1 MLTSTLLRADK
12 RKIPLDA
19 QPWFRSALALG
30 GGALT
35 ILIFYSLV
43 RYWAGIAPRYD
54 YLKEPALILHLL
66 TAIPA
71 VPLGA
76 YIFLTKKGGPR
87 HKLLGRIW
95 MILMLVT
102 ASAAFFLRGLN
113 QGSFSFIHLFVLL
126 VFLTV
131 PQAYLAIRRGDVR
144 KHRDALAG
152 MYLGACV
159 AAGFSAFM
167 PGRTMWVMAFG

>member
-1 MLTSTLLRADK
+1 MSTTALPGAK
-12 RKIPLDA
+12 KKIPLDA
-19 QPWFRSALALG
+19 RPWFRSAMALG

-35 ILIFYSLV
+35 MLIAYSLV
-43 RYWAGIAPRYD
+43 RYMAGFAPRYD
-54 YLKEPALILHLL
+54 YLKEPALAIHLA

-87 HKLLGRIW
+87 HKMLGRIW

-102 ASAAFFLRGLN
+102 ASAAFFLRGIN
-113 QGSFSFIHLFVLL
+113 QGGFSFIHIFVLL
-126 VFLTV
+126 TFISV
-131 PQAYLAIRRGDVR
+131 PRAFLAIRRGDIR
-144 KHRDALAG
+144 AHRSELAG

-167 PGRTMWVMAFG
+167 PGRTMWNMAFG